1 MKPFKNLC
9 VNNYVSSN
17 TRDTKQKTH
26 MIFQEEHARMTIIE
40 GIIHTYSQFFNWE
53 MWVQVLSDPVSWG
66 LIGTLVILEGL
77 LSADNALVLA
87 VMVKHLP
94 EKQRRKAL
102 FYGLLGAY
110 IFRFIA
116 IGIGV
121 FLIELWWVKILGAGY
136 LAWLSIKYFIDKKRE
151 ADAEE
156 DEVEGINQKG
166 LLIRLFGTFW
176 GTVVAVELMDIAFSV
191 DSVLAA
197 FGVSQQVWV
206 LLLGGMLGVLMMR
219 GIAGVF
225 LKLIDR
231 VPELETSAYILILI
245 ISAKMLLGVADIHIK
260 HEYFFIVL
268 IITFAATF
276 VVHFMN
282 KKKEAAGE

>member
-1 MKPFKNLC
+1 MEILNGIL
-9 VNNYVSSN
+9 
-17 TRDTKQKTH
+17 DTY
-26 MIFQEEHARMTIIE
+26 AA
-40 GIIHTYSQFFNWE
+40 FFDWQ
-53 MWVQVLSDPVSWG
+53 MWVDVLSDPVSWG

-94 EKQRRKAL
+94 EKQRKKAL

-116 IGIGV
+116 IGVGV
-121 FLIELWWVKILGAGY
+121 FLIKLWWVKVLGAGY
-136 LAWLSIKYFIDKKRE
+136 LAWLAIQYFIEKSKGGDT
-151 ADAEE
+151 EE
-156 DEVEGINQKG
+156 EIEGIKAKG
-166 LLIRLFGTFW
+166 ILIRLFGTFW
-176 GTVVAVELMDIAFSV
+176 GTIAAVEIMDIAFSV

-197 FGVSQQVWV
+197 FGVSEEIWI

-231 VPELETSAYILILI
+231 VPELETTAYLLIALI
-245 ISAKMLLGVADIHIK
+245 ALKMLLGVVGIEIEHL
-260 HEYFFIVL
+260 HFFIVL
-268 IITFAATF
+268 IVMFIGTFI
-276 VVHFMN
+276 VHNRN
-282 KKKEAAGE
+282 KRKVN

>member
-1 MKPFKNLC
+1 MW
-9 VNNYVSSN
+9 
-17 TRDTKQKTH
+17 
-26 MIFQEEHARMTIIE
+26 E
-40 GIIHTYSQFFNWE
+40 GIIETYSLFFDWQH
-53 MWVQVLSDPVSWG
+53 WVEVLSDPVNWG

-94 EKQRRKAL
+94 PEQRKRAL

-121 FLIELWWVKILGAGY
+121 YLIKFTLVKVLGAAY
-136 LAWLSIKYFIDKKRE
+136 LAWLAIKYFIDKRKASKAVEEEE
-151 ADAEE
+151 AH
-156 DEVEGINQKG
+156 GINQKG

-176 GTVVAVELMDIAFSV
+176 GTVAAVELMDIAFSV

-197 FGVSQQVWV
+197 FGISNEVWV

-219 GIAGVF
+219 GVAGVF
-225 LKLIDR
+225 LALIDR
-231 VPELETSAYILILI
+231 IPELETSAYILILL
-245 ISAKMLLGVADIHIK
+245 ISAKMFAGVFGIHVS
-260 HEYFFIVL
+260 H
-268 IITFAATF
+268 ITFFVVLLIVFGATF

-282 KKKEAAGE
+282 KKKAVGKES

>member
-1 MKPFKNLC
+1 MDIINGFI
-9 VNNYVSSN
+9 
-17 TRDTKQKTH
+17 DTYT
-26 MIFQEEHARMTIIE
+26 M
-40 GIIHTYSQFFNWE
+40 FFDWD
-53 MWVQVLSDPVSWG
+53 MWAQVLTDPVSWG
-66 LIGTLVILEGL
+66 LIGTLVVLEGL

-94 EKQRRKAL
+94 EKQRKKAL

-121 FLIELWWVKILGAGY
+121 FLIKLWWVKVIGALY
-136 LAWLSIKYFIDKKRE
+136 LAYLAIKYFMDKR
-151 ADAEE
+151 AGTEE
-156 DEVEGINQKG
+156 EIVEGVNKTG

-176 GTVVAVELMDIAFSV
+176 GTVVAVEMMDIAFSV

-197 FGVSQQVWV
+197 FGISDQVWV

-225 LKLIDR
+225 IKLIDR
-231 VPELETSAYILILI
+231 IPELETSAYVLILI
-245 ISAKMLLGVADIHIK
+245 IAAKMMLGVFGVHIS
-260 HEYFFIVL
+260 HYVFFTILVV
-268 IITFAATF
+268 TFVATF
-276 VVHFMN
+276 VIHYMR
-282 KKKEAAGE
+282 KKQTVK

>member
-1 MKPFKNLC
+1 MW
-9 VNNYVSSN
+9 
-17 TRDTKQKTH
+17 
-26 MIFQEEHARMTIIE
+26 E
-40 GIIHTYSQFFNWE
+40 GIIETYSLFFDWQH
-53 MWVQVLSDPVSWG
+53 WVEVLSDPVNWG

-94 EKQRRKAL
+94 PEQRKRAL

-121 FLIELWWVKILGAGY
+121 YLIKFTLVKVLGAAY
-136 LAWLSIKYFIDKKRE
+136 LAWLAIKYFIDKRKANQAVE
-151 ADAEE
+151 AEE
-156 DEVEGINQKG
+156 EHGINQKG

-176 GTVVAVELMDIAFSV
+176 GTVAAVELMDIAFSV

-197 FGVSQQVWV
+197 FGISNEVWV

-219 GIAGVF
+219 GVAGVF
-225 LKLIDR
+225 LALIDR
-231 VPELETSAYILILI
+231 IPELETSAYILILL
-245 ISAKMLLGVADIHIK
+245 ISAKMFAGVFGIHVS
-260 HEYFFIVL
+260 H
-268 IITFAATF
+268 ITFFVILLLVFGATF

-282 KKKEAAGE
+282 KKKEVGKES

>member
-1 MKPFKNLC
+1 MDIINGFI
-9 VNNYVSSN
+9 
-17 TRDTKQKTH
+17 DTYA
-26 MIFQEEHARMTIIE
+26 M
-40 GIIHTYSQFFNWE
+40 FFDGD
-53 MWVQVLSDPVSWG
+53 MWIKVLTDPVSWG

-87 VMVKHLP
+87 VMVRHLP
-94 EKQRRKAL
+94 EKQRKKAL

-121 FLIELWWVKILGAGY
+121 FLIKLWWVKVIGALY
-136 LAWLSIKYFIDKKRE
+136 LAWLAIKYFMDKR
-151 ADAEE
+151 AGGEE
-156 DEVEGINQKG
+156 DAVEGINKSG

-176 GTVVAVELMDIAFSV
+176 GTVAAVELMDIAFSV

-197 FGVSQQVWV
+197 FGISDQVWV

-225 LKLIDR
+225 IKLIDR
-231 VPELETSAYILILI
+231 VPELETSAYVLILI
-245 ISAKMLLGVADIHIK
+245 IAAKMLLGVFGVHIS
-260 HEYFFIVL
+260 HYVFFAILV
-268 IITFAATF
+268 ITFALTF
-276 VVHFMN
+276 VIHFVN
-282 KKKEAAGE
+282 KKK

>member
-1 MKPFKNLC
+1 
-9 VNNYVSSN
+9 
-17 TRDTKQKTH
+17 
-26 MIFQEEHARMTIIE
+26 
-40 GIIHTYSQFFNWE
+40 

-94 EKQRRKAL
+94 EKQRKKAL

-110 IFRFIA
+110 VFRFIA

-121 FLIELWWVKILGAGY
+121 FLIKLWWVKILGAGY
-136 LAWLSIKYFIDKKRE
+136 LAWLAIKYFIDKKKEAE
-151 ADAEE
+151 ADE
-156 DEVEGINQKG
+156 DEIEGMNQSG

-197 FGVSQQVWV
+197 FGVSQEIWV

-231 VPELETSAYILILI
+231 VPELETSAYVLILI
-245 ISAKMLLGVADIHIK
+245 ISVKMLLGVAGIHI
-260 HEYFFIVL
+260 HHVVFFIIL
-268 IITFAATF
+268 LITFAATF
-276 VVHFMN
+276 VIHFMN
-282 KKKEAAGE
+282 KKKAAAAGE

>member
-1 MKPFKNLC
+1 MYLAIIDRYNK
-9 VNNYVSSN
+9 
-17 TRDTKQKTH
+17 KTTND
-26 MIFQEEHARMTIIE
+26 IREEHARMTIIE
-40 GIIHTYSQFFNWE
+40 GILHTYSQFFNWD

-94 EKQRRKAL
+94 EKQRKKAL

-110 IFRFIA
+110 AFRFIA

-121 FLIELWWVKILGAGY
+121 FLIELWWVKVLGAGY
-136 LAWLSIKYFIDKKRE
+136 LAWLSIKYFIDKKRATDAG
-151 ADAEE
+151 ADEE
-156 DEVEGINQKG
+156 ELEGINQRG

-176 GTVVAVELMDIAFSV
+176 GTVIAVELMDIAFSV

-197 FGVSQQVWV
+197 FGVSQEIWV

-231 VPELETSAYILILI
+231 VPELETSAYVLILI
-245 ISAKMLLGVADIHIK
+245 IAGKMLLGVVDIHIK
-260 HEYFFIVL
+260 HEYFFILLVL
-268 IITFAATF
+268 TFAATF
-276 VVHFMN
+276 VIHFRN
-282 KKKEAAGE
+282 KKKAEANQ